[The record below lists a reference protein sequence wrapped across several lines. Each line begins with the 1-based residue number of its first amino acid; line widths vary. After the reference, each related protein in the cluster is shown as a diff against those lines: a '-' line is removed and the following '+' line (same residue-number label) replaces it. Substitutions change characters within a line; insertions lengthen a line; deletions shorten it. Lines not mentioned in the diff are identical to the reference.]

1 MNALASIPGFGK
13 ELGGAF
19 YLHGED
25 HFRKEEAVRAL
36 IDAHLD
42 PATKDFNYDP
52 IRGSEVDAETLAS
65 LIATPPM
72 MAEFRVVVLRGV
84 EGLTQ
89 SKHSREVL
97 LRAAQSP
104 PPGLALIMSAT
115 VPDGSKAKV
124 YRDLAKFA
132 RSVEF
137 RAITEADAPGWVVE
151 RAKEVHGVD
160 VDLDAARALA
170 GAIGRN
176 LGVLSQEIDKLADF
190 VGERKHVTRADVDAA
205 GTHLPSQDFWGWF
218 DYVGEGRM
226 EEAVRTLPTLLAQ
239 GESGVRIVIQLSTL
253 LLRLGVVL
261 ERGQA
266 GLEAVLPP
274 YQRGFA
280 RRIAS
285 QARHWTPGRV
295 DHALDTLLH
304 VDRMLKASS
313 LKSKDQHFLES
324 WLLGL
329 RVHAEA
335 A

>member
-1 MNALASIPGFGK
+1 MNALASFPSLGS

-36 IDAHLD
+36 IQAHLD

-97 LRAAQSP
+97 LKAVQSP

-115 VPDGSKAKV
+115 VPDGSKAKI
-124 YRDLAKFA
+124 YRELAKHA

-137 RAITEADAPGWVVE
+137 RSISEADAPGWVVE
-151 RAKEVHGVD
+151 RAREAHGVEFE
-160 VDLDAARALA
+160 LDAARALA
-170 GAIGRN
+170 GAIGSN
-176 LGVLSQEIDKLADF
+176 LGVLSQEIEKLAEF
-190 VGERKHVTRADVDAA
+190 VGDRDTVTRADVDAA
-205 GTHLPSQDFWGWF
+205 GTRLPRQDFWGWF
-218 DYVGEGRM
+218 DLVGERRLD
-226 EEAVRTLPTLLAQ
+226 EAVRTLPILLGQ
-239 GESGVRIVIQLSTL
+239 GESGVRVTIQLASL
-253 LLRLGVVL
+253 LLRIGVAL
-261 ERGQA
+261 DRGQS
-266 GLEAVLPP
+266 GLESVLPP
-274 YQRGFA
+274 YQRGLA

-285 QARHWTPGRV
+285 QARHWTPDEV
-295 DHALDTLLH
+295 DHALETLLD
-304 VDRMLKASS
+304 VDRMLKASG
-313 LKSKDQHFLES
+313 LKTKDQHFLES

-329 RVHAEA
+329 RVHAEVA
-335 A
+335 

>member
-42 PATKDFNYDP
+42 PGTKDFNYDP

-72 MAEFRVVVLRGV
+72 MAEWRVVVLRGV

-89 SKHSREVL
+89 SKHAREVL
-97 LRAAQSP
+97 LRAVQSP

-124 YRDLAKFA
+124 YRELAKFG
-132 RSVEF
+132 RSVEY
-137 RAITEADAPGWVVE
+137 RAISQTDAPGWIVE
-151 RAKEVHGVD
+151 RAREEHGVD
-160 VDLDAARALA
+160 FELDAARALA
-170 GAIGRN
+170 GAIGSN
-176 LGVLSQEIDKLADF
+176 LGVLVQELDKLAEF
-190 VGERKHVTRADVDAA
+190 VGDRKTVTRDDVDAA
-205 GTHLPSQDFWGWF
+205 GTSLPSQDFWGWC
-218 DYVGEGRM
+218 DYVCERRLD
-226 EEAVRTLPTLLAQ
+226 EAVRTLPVLLSQ
-239 GESGVRIVIQLSTL
+239 GESGVRIVIQLSTS
-253 LLRLGVVL
+253 LLRIGVAIA
-261 ERGQA
+261 RGQA
-266 GLEAVLPP
+266 GLEAILPP
-274 YQRGFA
+274 YQKRFIG
-280 RRIAS
+280 RTMS
-285 QARHWTPGRV
+285 QARHWTPEAV
-295 DHALDTLLH
+295 DHALASLLE
-304 VDRMLKASS
+304 VDRMLKSSS
-313 LKSKDQHFLES
+313 LKAKDQHFLES

-329 RVHAEA
+329 HVDAEA

>member
-1 MNALASIPGFGK
+1 MNALASVPGFGK

-42 PATKDFNYDP
+42 PATRDFNYDP

-72 MAEFRVVVLRGV
+72 MAEWRVVVLRGV

-89 SKHSREVL
+89 SKHARDVL
-97 LRAAQSP
+97 LRAVQAP

-115 VPDGSKAKV
+115 VPDGSKAKI
-124 YRDLAKFA
+124 YRDLAKFG

-137 RAITEADAPGWVVE
+137 RAISQADAPGWVIE
-151 RAKEVHGVD
+151 RAREAHGVE

-170 GAIGRN
+170 GAIGSN
-176 LGVLSQEIDKLADF
+176 LGVLAQELDKLADF
-190 VGERKHVTRADVDAA
+190 VGERKRVTREDVDAA
-205 GTHLPSQDFWGWF
+205 GTSLPSQDFWSWC
-218 DYVGEGRM
+218 DYVCERRLD
-226 EEAVRTLPTLLAQ
+226 EAVRTLPILLSQ

-253 LLRLGVVL
+253 LLRIGVAL
-261 ERGQA
+261 SRGQS
-266 GLEAVLPP
+266 GLESVLPS
-274 YQRGFA
+274 YQRRFA
-280 RRIAS
+280 SRTMA
-285 QARHWTPGRV
+285 QARHWTPEDI
-295 DHALDTLLH
+295 DHALESLLE
-304 VDRMLKASS
+304 VDRMLKSS
-313 LKSKDQHFLES
+313 ALKTKDQHFLET

-329 RVHAEA
+329 RAHAEA